1 MGVCYISKDG
11 TTNQAY
17 GIYSINNINI
27 TNSFFDNLYFC
38 PDVDQINKNLKPGK
52 NYNVNVPNQIAWQGD
67 VNGKTGFETANNS
80 MGQSITGNSGGYYS
94 NGYIRLIYIIEND

>member
-1 MGVCYISKDG
+1 MIL
-11 TTNQAY
+11 
-17 GIYSINNINI
+17 IY
-27 TNSFFDNLYFC
+27 FFFFL
-38 PDVDQINKNLKPGK
+38 DQINKNLKPGK